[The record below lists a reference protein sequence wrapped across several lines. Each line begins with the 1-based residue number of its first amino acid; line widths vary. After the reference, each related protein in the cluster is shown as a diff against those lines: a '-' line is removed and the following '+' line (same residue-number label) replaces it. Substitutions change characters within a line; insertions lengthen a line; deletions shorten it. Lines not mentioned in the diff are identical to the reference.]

1 MILTRYLAWSVA
13 AAISLAAPLRAAE
26 GHPPASFALSLASPE
41 GLVPRGV
48 EVTAQTYLGRK
59 AVRVVE
65 SAAPPAVEQA
75 IALLRE
81 PRFQDGTIDVDVAG
95 KPRPGSDPGARGF
108 VGIAFRSAADASAFE
123 CIYIRPTNG
132 RASDQLRR
140 NHSTQYISHPEYDF
154 ARFRKESPGVYESY
168 VDLETGA
175 WTHMRIQVAGTA
187 ALLFV
192 NGSAQPVLVVNDL
205 KHGVSA
211 GQLAL
216 WIGDGTEAYFSDFR
230 VRIEK

>member
-108 VGIAFRSAADASAFE
+108 VGIAFRSAANASAFE
-123 CIYIRPTNG
+123 CIYIGRPTAAPVISSAAITRRNTFPIPSTTSRDSARSL
-132 RASDQLRR
+132 RASTSLMSISRRAPGLTCGSRWPGRQPFSSSTDRPAGPRRERLEARRLRR
-140 NHSTQYISHPEYDF
+140 S
-154 ARFRKESPGVYESY
+154 ARPLDRRRDGGV
-168 VDLETGA
+168 
-175 WTHMRIQVAGTA
+175 
-187 ALLFV
+187 LL
-192 NGSAQPVLVVNDL
+192 
-205 KHGVSA
+205 
-211 GQLAL
+211 
-216 WIGDGTEAYFSDFR
+216 DFR
-230 VRIEK
+230 VRIKK